1 MAKADAVLPYQH
13 LIESCFADKVGQA
26 GLDRAAFD
34 ALLNEAAP
42 AIDNL
47 RNRQKAGDMPL
58 LSLPGRADDL
68 DDLDPVAARLRADF
82 DDVVVLGTGG
92 SSLGAQALLALA
104 PHAVGSR
111 LHLPDNL
118 DGDGFAD
125 LLVRLA
131 PDRTAVLAVSKSGG
145 TAETI
150 AQTLAAMTWLKGA
163 LGDGA
168 VADRVTAIVEPGDNV
183 LRRLAA
189 RWQMQTLDHDPNL
202 GGRYSVLSLVGLLPA
217 MIAGLD
223 ARAVRAGADA
233 VLQAALTN
241 ADAPPIA
248 GAAIAVG
255 LQRAHGI
262 STNVVM
268 PYCDRLER
276 LAAWHRQL
284 WAESLGKDGRGLTP
298 ISSLGPVDQHSQL
311 QLWLD
316 GPADKSFTVIEV
328 ESRGRGP
335 AIDLALTGDDPA
347 LSYLKS
353 RTIGDV
359 VAAEARATAETLAA
373 RGRPTR
379 VMKLEK
385 LDEKAVGA
393 LLMHFMLECIVAAH
407 LLGVDPFDQ
416 PAVEDGKV
424 LTRQYLAEGHS

>member
-1 MAKADAVLPYQH
+1 MSKADQDLPFHH
-13 LIESCFADKVGQA
+13 LTGNCFADEVGRA

-34 ALLNEAAP
+34 ALCKEAAP
-42 AIDNL
+42 AVDKL
-47 RNRQKAGDMPL
+47 RQRYKAGDMPL
-58 LSLPGRADDL
+58 LSLPGRTDDL
-68 DDLDPVAARLRADF
+68 DDLVPVADRLRADF

-104 PHAVGSR
+104 PFEVRSR

-118 DGDGFAD
+118 DGDGFAA
-125 LLVRLA
+125 LLGRLTQG
-131 PDRTAVLAVSKSGG
+131 RTAVLAVSKSGG

-150 AQTLAAMTWLKGA
+150 AQTLAAMTWLKDR
-163 LGDGA
+163 LGDDA
-168 VADRVTAIVEPGDNV
+168 VGKQVIAIVEPGDNV
-183 LRRLAA
+183 LRRLAT
-189 RWQMQTLDHDPNL
+189 RWGMQILDHDPNL
-202 GGRYSVLSLVGLLPA
+202 GGRYTALSLVGLLPA

-223 ARAVRAGADA
+223 ARAVRAGAAA
-233 VLQAALTN
+233 VLQATLTQT
-241 ADAPPIA
+241 DAPPIA
-248 GAAIAVG
+248 GAAVAVG
-255 LQRAHGI
+255 LQRTHGI

-276 LAAWHRQL
+276 LAVWHRQL

-316 GPADKSFTVIEV
+316 GPADKSFTVIDV
-328 ESRGRGP
+328 ASQGRGP

-347 LSYLKS
+347 LDYLKG

-379 VMKLEK
+379 VMKIDR
-385 LDEKAVGA
+385 LDEKALGA
-393 LLMHFMLECIVAAH
+393 LLMHFMLETVVAAH
-407 LLGVDPFDQ
+407 LLDVDPFDQ

-424 LTRQYLAEGHS
+424 LTRQYLAEGQS